1 MYTIGMTY
9 RLKDPDLYPDYKKAH
24 DELWPEMEEAMR
36 VDEVNM
42 IIYHHH
48 GRLFLF
54 ATAPSKE
61 HLDRSHE
68 GPVAVRWL
76 EFMATMMVTDDRGKS
91 VVDEMDQAFAF
102 GEFDSQ

>member
-24 DELWPEMEEAMR
+24 EELWPEMEEAMR

-54 ATAPSKE
+54 APDLPPPQTRR
-61 HLDRSHE
+61 RS
-68 GPVAVRWL
+68 R
-76 EFMATMMVTDDRGKS
+76 
-91 VVDEMDQAFAF
+91 
-102 GEFDSQ
+102 